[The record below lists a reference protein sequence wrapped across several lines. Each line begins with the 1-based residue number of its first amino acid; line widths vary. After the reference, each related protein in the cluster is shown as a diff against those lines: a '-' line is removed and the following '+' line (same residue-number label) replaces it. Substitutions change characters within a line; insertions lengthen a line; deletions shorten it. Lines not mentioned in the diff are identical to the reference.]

1 MNAMSAVA
9 LLAMAAASP
18 GVLAATPN
26 VRHGIRFGKAPP
38 SEGNGKKT
46 TQERPVSGFTSLRVG
61 GPIEV
66 IVHEGPPHA
75 VAVTIDS
82 NLHER
87 VVTRLEGDVLVIEV
101 NGPIRYEGEGR
112 VQVALPRLVGV
123 SAPLQGKVVVNAA
136 QSERDVT
143 LSLGG
148 EAELTWSGGAGR
160 IALTNS
166 GIGAVTMSGT
176 CARLSVG
183 LTGKG
188 DVRAKDLSAHDAE
201 VTLTGAGNVEL
212 ALAGG
217 ALAGRLVGTGDV
229 VWWGEGTP
237 AVKVA
242 GSGHLVHR

>member
-9 LLAMAAASP
+9 FLAMATASP

-38 SEGNGKKT
+38 SEGNGEKT
-46 TQERPVSGFTSLRVG
+46 TQQRPVSGFTSLRVG

-82 NLHER
+82 NLHGR
-87 VVTRLEGDVLVIEV
+87 VETRVEGDVLVIEV

-112 VQVALPRLVGV
+112 VHVALPRLAGV
-123 SAPLQGKVVVNAA
+123 AVPLQGLVVVNAA
-136 QSERDVT
+136 QSAREVT
-143 LSLGG
+143 LSVGG
-148 EAELTWSGGAGR
+148 EAELAWAGGAGR
-160 IALTNS
+160 IALANS
-166 GIGAVTMSGT
+166 GVGAVTMSGT
-176 CARLSVG
+176 CARLSVA
-183 LTGKG
+183 LAGKG
-188 DVRAKDLSAHDAE
+188 DVRAKDLSARDAE

-212 ALAGG
+212 TLAGG
-217 ALAGRLVGTGDV
+217 ALAVRLVGSGDV

-237 AVKVA
+237 KATIA